1 MLGGN
6 VRLSHGDKRDTGL
19 QYSEALCLES
29 IGVRACVLTLWWRTA
44 VRSVCGHEE
53 QMFSLGYG

>member
-6 VRLSHGDKRDTGL
+6 VTLSHGDERDTGL

-29 IGVRACVLTLWWRTA
+29 IGVRARVLTLWWRAA
-44 VRSVCGHEE
+44 VRPVYGQEE